1 MFIQKIDKCTQQNV
15 LKTAYSRTKHWHKL
29 LFSPCKCSPKKKLLL
44 NKCLTN
50 KCSLHKMLTL
60 KYSNT
65 KHCSTYKMLTKKNVL
80 KKLDTKKFLILWVH
94 STLTDQNVN
103 YTMLCYVN
111 LNDCKRRWR
120 RSNSLKGFPFDE
132 TLGNFFF
139 LIMVI
144 FDF

>member
-1 MFIQKIDKCTQQNV
+1 M
-15 LKTAYSRTKHWHKL
+15 A
-29 LFSPCKCSPKKKLLL
+29 
-44 NKCLTN
+44 N
-50 KCSLHKMLTL
+50 KCSLYKMLTL

-120 RSNSLKGFPFDE
+120 RSNFLKGFPFDE
-132 TLGNFFF
+132 TLRNFFF
-139 LIMVI
+139 NNGNLWLLDFCFWFWL
-144 FDF
+144 FDFKILSFEINLCSRNKSFLFDWF